1 MDQNMYLNSQLFGYS
16 KLLFI
21 KKKIKGTDRSQ
32 CNLDI
37 VTQQVLLPMLLLI
50 LGKE

>member
-1 MDQNMYLNSQLFGYS
+1 MYLNSQLFGHS
-16 KLLFI
+16 ELLFI
-21 KKKIKGTDRSQ
+21 KKKIKGTDRSR

-37 VTQQVLLPMLLLI
+37 AIQQVLFPVVLFI